1 MQINGSITIFVHQ
14 QNIERYRRLLKTPLD
29 KMRRLAILDLLAQE
43 ITAEQD
49 AIRAHDEIAGAAMP
63 QQIATT

>member
-1 MQINGSITIFVHQ
+1 MRTNGSIAIFVHR

-49 AIRAHDEIAGAAMP
+49 AIRANDELAAAAMP
-63 QQIATT
+63 QRIATT

>member
-1 MQINGSITIFVHQ
+1 MRPSGSITIFVHQ

-29 KMRRLAILDLLAQE
+29 KMRRRAILDLLAHE

-49 AIRAHDEIAGAAMP
+49 AIRANDELAGAAIS
-63 QQIATT
+63 QRIATT